1 MFAARSIEGG
11 LPSPRQKNIRPAA
24 CRIWELT
31 EDFFEISE
39 FRLTTDHQDT
49 DALYAFKSRGFG
61 GEVGAVTTN
70 NLLAP

>member
-1 MFAARSIEGG
+1 MFAARSIAGG

-31 EDFFEISE
+31 EDFFEIFE
-39 FRLTTDHQDT
+39 FRLTTDHQVS
-49 DALYAFKSRGFG
+49 DALYAFKNRGLDR
-61 GEVGAVTTN
+61 EVGAVTTN